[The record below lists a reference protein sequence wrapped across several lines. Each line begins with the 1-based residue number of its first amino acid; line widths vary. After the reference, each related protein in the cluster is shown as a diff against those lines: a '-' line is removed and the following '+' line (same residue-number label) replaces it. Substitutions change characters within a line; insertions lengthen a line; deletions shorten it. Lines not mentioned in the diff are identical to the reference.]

1 MELVKLESKSIVT
14 MTLQLKVP
22 KMACSACV
30 NTIAKAVQSIDPTAN
45 VEADPKTKLVK
56 IQTVKSESAI
66 REAIADAGYPAA

>member
-1 MELVKLESKSIVT
+1 

-30 NTIAKAVQSIDPTAN
+30 NTIAKAVQSIDPAAN

-56 IQTVKSESAI
+56 IQTVKPESAI

>member
-1 MELVKLESKSIVT
+1 MELVQSESKSMVA

-30 NTIAKAVQSIDPTAN
+30 NTIAKAVQSIDPAAN

-66 REAIADAGYPAA
+66 REAIADVGYPAA

>member
-1 MELVKLESKSIVT
+1 MVT

-30 NTIAKAVQSIDPTAN
+30 NTIAKAVQSIDPAAN

-56 IQTVKSESAI
+56 IQTVKPESAI